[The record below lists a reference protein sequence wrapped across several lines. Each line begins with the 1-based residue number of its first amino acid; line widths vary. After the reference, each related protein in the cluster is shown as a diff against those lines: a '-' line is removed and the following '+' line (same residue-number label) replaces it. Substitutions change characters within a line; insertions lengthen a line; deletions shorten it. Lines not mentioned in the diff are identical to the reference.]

1 MANELVK
8 SVRGQLPMNSIADVF
23 ALAKAFAQA
32 HVLGARNDAEG
43 VMALKV
49 VQEVGMVR
57 GNEVYNIM
65 MGRLSKKAS
74 AICADFLKAGG
85 KYRIVKRDSTC
96 AELVASFGDTKDM
109 TFRFTW
115 EEAQEEPFVYAGGPD
130 SQQAALLKPIGK
142 RTLKDKYRTPRSR
155 MQMLWARVVSDMGMA
170 LCPTVCEGMYP
181 PEVAED
187 FDDEVTPTP
196 GAAPTPITEA
206 EAVQRAK
213 NVTAEVVAEP
223 AVVNSATA
231 IPDATI
237 CPDGFG
243 EYSGVLWEKM
253 DDATLAAALETDG
266 LTPGHKAAIRRVQ
279 EERKEGGK

>member
-1 MANELVK
+1 
-8 SVRGQLPMNSIADVF
+8 MNSIADVF
-23 ALAKAFAQA
+23 ALARAFAQA

-96 AELVASFGDTKDM
+96 AELIASFGDTKDM

-130 SQQAALLKPIGK
+130 SQQAALLKPVAK

-155 MQMLWARVVSDMGMA
+155 MQMLWARVVSDMGTA
-170 LCPTVCEGMYP
+170 LCPQVCEGMYP
-181 PEVAED
+181 PEVTED
-187 FDDEVTPTP
+187 FDDEAVPTP
-196 GAAPTPITEA
+196 GAAPTPITED
-206 EAVQRAK
+206 EAARRAK

-223 AVVNSATA
+223 APTA
-231 IPDATI
+231 GIPDATI
-237 CPDGFG
+237 CPNGFG
-243 EYSGVLWEKM
+243 EYSGKAWADMGDEI
-253 DDATLAAALETDG
+253 LAAAAETDG